1 MTVAARVLIVE
12 DDPDLRG
19 LLAHGLGE
27 EGYDIVVAHN
37 GGDAVRAAGTC
48 PDAVVLDIGLPDADG
63 RDVLQALR
71 ARGVTAPVIFLTA
84 RDAVTDRLSAFAV
97 GGDDYL
103 TKPFAFAELLARL
116 DALLHRVG

>member
-19 LLAHGLGE
+19 LLAHGLSE
-27 EGYDIVVAHN
+27 AGYDIVVAHN
-37 GGDAVRAAGTC
+37 GGDAVRAADTC

-63 RDVLQALR
+63 RDVLQVLR

-84 RDAVTDRLSAFAV
+84 RDSVRDRLSAFAV

-103 TKPFAFAELLARL
+103 TKPVAFAELLVRL